1 MNRRDYRKRI
11 IWGGRET
18 TIIAVFLIV
27 AVGLCLLHAVDDDA
41 MSTDLCA
48 GMLASIVVVLLVG
61 LVMNGSLPPDVMLAV
76 RPVSI
81 HLPDPPPRP
90 PRF

>member
-1 MNRRDYRKRI
+1 M
-11 IWGGRET
+11 
-18 TIIAVFLIV
+18 AVFLIV
-27 AVGLCLLHAVDDDA
+27 GVAFCLFHAVDDGG

-61 LVMNGSLPPDVMLAV
+61 LVMNGSLPPDVILAV

-90 PRF
+90 PGF